1 MGDSDGDDGI
11 EPETEADA
19 ESGGLTSGQ
28 QQQQQLQLQP
38 QPQQPRH
45 VQLNSQITVQRQP
58 QSQNLPS
65 SLASAS
71 RPPRQP
77 AVVRTALATNNNT
90 GDARRT
96 CLAFSRQASAASDE
110 DDHLSAFQVA
120 QQTRDLNAR
129 SCSRRGSRAY
139 STELRPPKEER
150 KQLICQSTRIW
161 FEEEP
166 DTNPTRSLSVGP
178 TSVGSSRRGHC
189 VGNWKPPEADL
200 HAPCEGQTPMQLMVP
215 FADCNSAWRR
225 QSKRCCRS
233 PRRPSHADNP
243 GSAHSGSRQHRL
255 RCSTATTPR
264 EFAVIRT
271 QADTTLR
278 DTLDGRCMV
287 EGFVKRNARR
297 SSNPT

>member
-1 MGDSDGDDGI
+1 MGDFIRTSRKDGEDDVGDSDGDDGI

-19 ESGGLTSGQ
+19 ESG
-28 QQQQQLQLQP
+28 
-38 QPQQPRH
+38 RH
-45 VQLNSQITVQRQP
+45 VQLHSQTTVQRQP
-58 QSQNLPS
+58 QSQHPQGS
-65 SLASAS
+65 QVSAS

-77 AVVRTALATNNNT
+77 AVVRTALVTNNNT
-90 GDARRT
+90 GDTRRS
-96 CLAFSRQASAASDE
+96 CLALNRQASAASD
-110 DDHLSAFQVA
+110 DDGHLSALQVA

-139 STELRPPKEER
+139 PTDLRPPKEER

-161 FEEEP
+161 FEQEP
-166 DTNPTRSLSVGP
+166 DTNPVRSLSVGP
-178 TSVGSSRRGHC
+178 TFNGSSRRGHC
-189 VGNWKPPEADL
+189 IGNWKPPEADL
-200 HAPCEGQTPMQLMVP
+200 QAPCEGPMQLLVP

-225 QSKRCCRS
+225 QAKRCCRS
-233 PRRPSHADNP
+233 PRRPSHAVTP
-243 GSAHSGSRQHRL
+243 GSALSGSRQHRL
-255 RCSTATTPR
+255 RCGTATTPR

-271 QADTTLR
+271 QADATLR